1 MAYRNYHTME
11 PIIKTHEEQAAE
23 LNQRMHNLP
32 TELFN
37 DIYDLVMTPD
47 ETEIKLDRK
56 YKPPKQLQIDRLARK
71 QFGEKYY
78 SLTHF
83 TVPWLN
89 PGRLVSWLTGLSEE
103 HRAAVR
109 CINVSRVIDLS
120 LPAGSPE
127 LAAARWKLRM
137 TARLCRSVLRTCAKE
152 LGAGEK
158 VAVHSTMEKLRFRV
172 NVRRNTDGP
181 VEGLELDLFV

>member
-1 MAYRNYHTME
+1 MAYHNYHTMT

-23 LNQRMHNLP
+23 LRQRMHNLP

-47 ETEIKLDRK
+47 ETEVKLDRK
-56 YKPPKQLQIDRLARK
+56 YKPPIQLQIDRLCRK
-71 QFGEKYY
+71 RFSEKYY
-78 SLTHF
+78 KLTHF

-89 PGRLVSWLTGLSEE
+89 PGRLVSWLTRLTEE
-103 HRAAVR
+103 HRASVR

-120 LPAGSPE
+120 LKAGSPE
-127 LAAARWKLRM
+127 LTAMRWKLRM
-137 TARLCRSVLRTCAKE
+137 TARLCRSVLRGCARE

-158 VAVHSTMEKLRFRV
+158 VAVHSSMEQLRFRV
-172 NVRRNTDGP
+172 NVRSDTDGP